1 MLWPE
6 LWHRD
11 PHTPTEK
18 QNPKLSLSWMWNLNL
33 FYSCGEGTP
42 SCDINI
48 KTGAGPQWKI
58 PRAPSSG
65 KPQTALE
72 GCFFN
77 NGHMSS
83 TRKIH
88 NKNDKLTQDVQLKM
102 TKHEIRL
109 QSTKNPIMI
118 SNFKNIVTEKYFC
131 KIIIFR
137 IIVKIKGN

>member
-1 MLWPE
+1 
-6 LWHRD
+6 
-11 PHTPTEK
+11 
-18 QNPKLSLSWMWNLNL
+18 MWNLNL

-83 TRKIH
+83 THKIH
-88 NKNDKLTQDVQLKM
+88 NKKWQTHSRCTIKNDKTWD
-102 TKHEIRL
+102 
-109 QSTKNPIMI
+109 
-118 SNFKNIVTEKYFC
+118 
-131 KIIIFR
+131 
-137 IIVKIKGN
+137 